1 MNTFPKHKIIEGL
14 SEAVS
19 RFAGISPKVRGST
32 TWSEALKEIR
42 TGKHRDQVE
51 HVRQVLRDHGP
62 DAYRE
67 AKQRLP
73 AVTFGG
79 TFSYRKNKFVTD
91 TTGFIVADLDH
102 LPDIECTFSSLFGD
116 ENLCWAFRS
125 PSGEGI
131 KVGLRAQG
139 IRTDADHK
147 RLYAA
152 VAAYFLDRYSI
163 EIDSACKDICR
174 LTFLSHD
181 PGLWQNEAPVFF
193 DIGRWTPK
201 PEAPPAIAPAFARG
215 QGKKR
220 YAEKVLETACRHI
233 RESAPGEQH
242 ETRRN
247 MARLIGGHLH
257 HGLDESLAIAE
268 LERAVVASGARDI
281 QAAMRTVQDGLEH
294 GKLNPCTIP
303 DKAQPSSALA
313 KPLTPGEDATSF
325 LPPPPRVP
333 VEVFPAVLQ
342 EIIRNAARA
351 FVVPLEVPV
360 CAVLALA
367 SACIGRARGIII
379 KEGWTP
385 HANLYLA
392 LVGLS
397 GTGKSPCANA
407 ILKSAYR
414 VDFEMHREWQQASA
428 DYLLEKE
435 KYREAVRQYRKGEIQ
450 DPGLPPEKPKRRQV
464 LVDDAT
470 VESLTDALAD
480 NPRGIL
486 WIRDELAGLL
496 LDLDKYQG
504 EKGSTKTRLMSSYDS
519 GPWKVG
525 RVNQERNSYIP
536 HATLSIFGTVQP
548 AALADIFC
556 GQDAATGFLPRFLFV
571 RFVPD
576 RPGIWTDHVFS
587 KSRRAELDQITR
599 ALLALDFDS
608 AGQPKFI
615 GVKKDAKDLY
625 VVWHDRLAMEA
636 WMGTSDDENSVLSKL
651 RDQCLRLALILH
663 LLRAVTEEQSDTAP
677 VTAETMG
684 KAIQLADWFREHQRH
699 AWALIGS
706 AGHKSSEAAP
716 LERRV
721 AQAIL
726 VLQGEIA
733 GAALPT
739 SRITEQVNAGV
750 EKAFQLDARAI
761 GKACRRLG
769 LSSKPTN
776 TARMTVIDEAA
787 LARLRTLVG
796 SASTR
801 KGGGDV
807 CDVSEKNVTAENPH
821 GSRASDM
828 SDVCDVSQGAD
839 MKTADDPPAH
849 PPATPAHLPTKSR
862 RRARI

>member
-1 MNTFPKHKIIEGL
+1 MTTQEL
-14 SEAVS
+14 SEKLLKSALALAQRGWPV
-19 RFAGISPKVRGST
+19 FPCHVDKSPYLKGGFSSASTDLEQINSWWRKWPTASIGVPTGATIGCFVLDVDLPEGPASLSTLEEQHGHLPETTEQRTGSGGRQLFFVLPDGVDVRNSTSKVGRNLDIRGNGGYVIVPPSGHPSGGHYAWT
-32 TWSEALKEIR
+32 SARGTAPAAAAPQWLLELALKPKLKPKSEP
-42 TGKHRDQVE
+42 TAAPSGKTSDTKGKQNSA
-51 HVRQVLRDHGP
+51 QKVLQS
-62 DAYRE
+62 ACE
-67 AKQRLP
+67 KI
-73 AVTFGG
+73 T
-79 TFSYRKNKFVTD
+79 N
-91 TTGFIVADLDH
+91 
-102 LPDIECTFSSLFGD
+102 
-116 ENLCWAFRS
+116 S
-125 PSGEGI
+125 PS
-131 KVGLRAQG
+131 
-139 IRTDADHK
+139 
-147 RLYAA
+147 
-152 VAAYFLDRYSI
+152 
-163 EIDSACKDICR
+163 
-174 LTFLSHD
+174 
-181 PGLWQNEAPVFF
+181 
-193 DIGRWTPK
+193 
-201 PEAPPAIAPAFARG
+201 
-215 QGKKR
+215 
-220 YAEKVLETACRHI
+220 
-233 RESAPGEQH
+233 GEQH
-242 ETRRN
+242 ETRRDQ
-247 MARLIGGHLH
+247 ARLVGGYLQH
-257 HGLDESLAIAE
+257 LDEQEAYDA
-268 LERAVVASGARDI
+268 LEQAVIASGAQDV
-281 QAAMRTVQDGLEH
+281 AKAMRTVQDGLEH

-303 DKAQPSSALA
+303 DKEQPSSALA
-313 KPLTPGEDATSF
+313 KSPTPDEEVASF

-367 SACIGRARGIII
+367 SACIGRVRGIII
-379 KEGWTP
+379 KEGWAP

-397 GTGKSPCANA
+397 GTGKSPCASA
-407 ILKSAYR
+407 IMKSAYR

-450 DPGLPPEKPKRRQV
+450 DPGPPPEKPKRRQV

-525 RVNQERNSYIP
+525 RVNQERTNYIP
-536 HATLSIFGTVQP
+536 HATLSIFGTIQP

-576 RPGIWTDHVFS
+576 RPGIWTDCTFS
-587 KSRRAELDQITR
+587 KSRRAEQDHITR

-608 AGQPKFI
+608 ADQPKFI
-615 GVKKDAKDLY
+615 GVKKDAKALY
-625 VVWHDRLAMEA
+625 VAWHDRLAMEA

-677 VTAETMG
+677 VMAETMG
-684 KAIQLADWFREHQRH
+684 KAILLADWFREHQRH

-706 AGHKSSEAAP
+706 SGRRASEAAP
-716 LERRV
+716 VERRV
-721 AQAIL
+721 VQAIL
-726 VLQGEIA
+726 ALQGEIT
-733 GAALPT
+733 GATLPT

-750 EKAFQLDARAI
+750 EKVFQLDVRAI
-761 GKACRRLG
+761 GKACKRLG
-769 LSSKPTN
+769 LTSKPTN
-776 TARMTVIDEAA
+776 TARMTIVDEAA
-787 LARLRTLVG
+787 LARLRTLAG
-796 SASTR
+796 CTSAM
-801 KGGGDV
+801 KGQGNSDV

-821 GSRASDM
+821 DSRASDM

-839 MKTADDPPAH
+839 TETAVDPPN
-849 PPATPAHLPTKSR
+849 R
-862 RRARI
+862 RRRVRI